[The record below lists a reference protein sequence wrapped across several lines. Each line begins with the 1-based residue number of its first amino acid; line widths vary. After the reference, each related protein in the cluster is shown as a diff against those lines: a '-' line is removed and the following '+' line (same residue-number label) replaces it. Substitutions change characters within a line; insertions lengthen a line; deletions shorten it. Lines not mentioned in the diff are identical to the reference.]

1 MPTSLFPDIKY
12 EEILEIEFAIS
23 NKMGIP
29 FDYNNK
35 EFFELIWIYDR
46 LVKQVE
52 EEKQAARESAGETS
66 LGNLSPG
73 LLSQMQGE

>member
-1 MPTSLFPDIKY
+1 
-12 EEILEIEFAIS
+12 
-23 NKMGIP
+23 MGIP